1 MTDRNS
7 FAASVQSKKGRL
19 YAVIQVK
26 EDGKTK
32 PVWRALGLPEGTGK
46 SKVQKTYREVV
57 SKFEIEYAESLVRRG
72 NPAAGLSV
80 FDYLCAY
87 LNRAKSSIQIN
98 TYESYHGMIYGK
110 IRRYFE
116 PKTKLTVGNLQP
128 KDIED
133 FYDSL
138 FADGVTANTVIH
150 YHAIMRRAFSQAF
163 KDGLIDANPFD
174 RVDRPKKNKF
184 HGENYSEDELKA
196 LLELTLSD
204 PIYPAILLAGGLGLR
219 RSEALG
225 VRWSRI
231 DWDQNTVLLDT
242 KIVEYER
249 NGEKIVEPVEEM
261 KNKSSRRTLPLPAP
275 VREMLETEREKQE
288 IYRKMFG
295 KSYDLR
301 YMDFVCVDQLGRLI
315 RPSYVTQHF
324 SDIIKK
330 YGLRKIR
337 YHDLRHTMA
346 SILISHDVPLI
357 NVSNFLG
364 HSDISTTANIYAH
377 LDKASKQASADIITG
392 IFDDKSEG

>member
-1 MTDRNS
+1 
-7 FAASVQSKKGRL
+7 
-19 YAVIQVK
+19 
-26 EDGKTK
+26 
-32 PVWRALGLPEGTGK
+32 
-46 SKVQKTYREVV
+46 
-57 SKFEIEYAESLVRRG
+57 
-72 NPAAGLSV
+72 
-80 FDYLCAY
+80 LCGY
-87 LNRAKSSIQIN
+87 W
-98 TYESYHGMIYGK
+98 YH
-110 IRRYFE
+110 
-116 PKTKLTVGNLQP
+116 PP
-128 KDIED
+128 
-133 FYDSL
+133 S
-138 FADGVTANTVIH
+138 H
-150 YHAIMRRAFSQAF
+150 
-163 KDGLIDANPFD
+163 
-174 RVDRPKKNKF
+174 
-184 HGENYSEDELKA
+184 
-196 LLELTLSD
+196 
-204 PIYPAILLAGGLGLR
+204 
-219 RSEALG
+219 
-225 VRWSRI
+225 
-231 DWDQNTVLLDT
+231 T

-288 IYRKMFG
+288 AYRKMFG
-295 KSYDLR
+295 KSYDIR

-392 IFDDKSEG
+392 IFDNKSEG

>member
-1 MTDRNS
+1 MTDKNS

-46 SKVQKTYREVV
+46 SKVQKAYREVV
-57 SKFEIEYAESLVRRG
+57 SKFESEYAESLVRRG

-150 YHAIMRRAFSQAF
+150 YHAIMRRAFS
-163 KDGLIDANPFD
+163 
-174 RVDRPKKNKF
+174 
-184 HGENYSEDELKA
+184 
-196 LLELTLSD
+196 
-204 PIYPAILLAGGLGLR
+204 
-219 RSEALG
+219 
-225 VRWSRI
+225 
-231 DWDQNTVLLDT
+231 
-242 KIVEYER
+242 
-249 NGEKIVEPVEEM
+249 
-261 KNKSSRRTLPLPAP
+261 
-275 VREMLETEREKQE
+275 
-288 IYRKMFG
+288 
-295 KSYDLR
+295 
-301 YMDFVCVDQLGRLI
+301 
-315 RPSYVTQHF
+315 
-324 SDIIKK
+324 
-330 YGLRKIR
+330 
-337 YHDLRHTMA
+337 
-346 SILISHDVPLI
+346 
-357 NVSNFLG
+357 
-364 HSDISTTANIYAH
+364 
-377 LDKASKQASADIITG
+377 
-392 IFDDKSEG
+392 

>member
-1 MTDRNS
+1 MTDKNS

-46 SKVQKTYREVV
+46 SKVQKAYREVV

-196 LLELTLSD
+196 LLELTRSD

-231 DWDQNTVLLDT
+231 DWEQNTVLLDT

-288 IYRKMFG
+288 VYRKMFG
-295 KSYDLR
+295 KSYDIR

-330 YGLRKIR
+330 YGLHKIR

-392 IFDDKSEG
+392 IFDNKSEG